1 MFSNLTFTKTIFLTF
16 LVFTLLF
23 AFVACGDDEVVV
35 TTTASEEVE
44 EIKIIEKSTPYP
56 EKETKLSIAE
66 IAVDGG
72 FNTLVAALD
81 AADLVET
88 LSGEGTFTVFAPTDD
103 AFAALPEGMLEELLA
118 DPETL
123 KQILLYH
130 VVGDVVMAET
140 VVTLDEA
147 ETLEGSIVSIDVVDG
162 NVFLN
167 DSQVTST
174 DIEASNGVVH
184 VIDKVLVP
192 GMQEAASN
200 ETPEESKSIA
210 EIAVAGGFNTLVA
223 ALSAADLVETLSGEG
238 TFTVFA
244 PTDDAFAAL
253 PEGMLE
259 ELLADPE
266 TLKQILLY
274 HVVGD
279 VVMAETVVTLDE
291 AETLEGSI
299 VSIDVV
305 DGNVFLND
313 SQVTSTDIEA
323 SNGVVHVID
332 KVLVPGMQEA
342 ASNETPEESK
352 SIAEIAVA
360 GGFNTLVAALSAA
373 DLVETLSGDGAFT
386 VFAPTDDAFAAL
398 PEGMLEGLLADTE
411 SLTQILLYHVVGD
424 VVMADTVVTLDEAE
438 TLEGSKVEIEV
449 VDGKV
454 FVNDSQVTTT
464 DIEASNGVIHVI
476 DKVLVPGMDETGNNK
491 KLIDDQIP
499 NFVVYEYSDAE
510 TDYTFRRLVIRDII
524 ESTLEKSSTKT
535 QISQQIPVGIYE
547 TSQVQL
553 SSVIPLGL
561 IEAQIPQVF

>member
-1 MFSNLTFTKTIFLTF
+1 MFSNLTFTKTIFLTL

-23 AFVACGDDEVVV
+23 AFVACGEDEVVV

-56 EKETKLSIAE
+56 EKETKQSIAE

-88 LSGEGTFTVFAPTDD
+88 LSGDGTFTVFAPTDD

-147 ETLEGSIVSIDVVDG
+147 ETLEGSMVAIDVVDG

-200 ETPEESKSIA
+200 ET
-210 EIAVAGGFNTLVA
+210 L
-223 ALSAADLVETLSGEG
+223 
-238 TFTVFA
+238 
-244 PTDDAFAAL
+244 
-253 PEGMLE
+253 
-259 ELLADPE
+259 
-266 TLKQILLY
+266 
-274 HVVGD
+274 
-279 VVMAETVVTLDE
+279 
-291 AETLEGSI
+291 
-299 VSIDVV
+299 
-305 DGNVFLND
+305 
-313 SQVTSTDIEA
+313 
-323 SNGVVHVID
+323 
-332 KVLVPGMQEA
+332 
-342 ASNETPEESK
+342 EESK

-454 FVNDSQVTTT
+454 FVNDSQVTST

>member
-23 AFVACGDDEVVV
+23 AFVACGEDEVVV

-56 EKETKLSIAE
+56 EKETKQSIAE

-88 LSGEGTFTVFAPTDD
+88 LSGDGTFTVFAPTDD

-147 ETLEGSIVSIDVVDG
+147 ETLEGSMVAIDVVDG

-192 GMQEAASN
+192 VMQEAASN
-200 ETPEESKSIA
+200 ET
-210 EIAVAGGFNTLVA
+210 L
-223 ALSAADLVETLSGEG
+223 
-238 TFTVFA
+238 
-244 PTDDAFAAL
+244 
-253 PEGMLE
+253 
-259 ELLADPE
+259 
-266 TLKQILLY
+266 
-274 HVVGD
+274 
-279 VVMAETVVTLDE
+279 
-291 AETLEGSI
+291 
-299 VSIDVV
+299 
-305 DGNVFLND
+305 
-313 SQVTSTDIEA
+313 
-323 SNGVVHVID
+323 
-332 KVLVPGMQEA
+332 
-342 ASNETPEESK
+342 EESK

-454 FVNDSQVTTT
+454 FVNDSQVTST

>member
-23 AFVACGDDEVVV
+23 ALVACGEEEVVV

-56 EKETKLSIAE
+56 EKETKQSIAE

-88 LSGEGTFTVFAPTDD
+88 LSGDGTFTVFAPTDD

-147 ETLEGSIVSIDVVDG
+147 ETLEGSMVAIDVVDG

-192 GMQEAASN
+192 S
-200 ETPEESKSIA
+200 
-210 EIAVAGGFNTLVA
+210 
-223 ALSAADLVETLSGEG
+223 
-238 TFTVFA
+238 
-244 PTDDAFAAL
+244 
-253 PEGMLE
+253 
-259 ELLADPE
+259 
-266 TLKQILLY
+266 
-274 HVVGD
+274 
-279 VVMAETVVTLDE
+279 
-291 AETLEGSI
+291 
-299 VSIDVV
+299 
-305 DGNVFLND
+305 
-313 SQVTSTDIEA
+313 
-323 SNGVVHVID
+323 
-332 KVLVPGMQEA
+332 MQEA

-454 FVNDSQVTTT
+454 FVNDSQVTST
-464 DIEASNGVIHVI
+464 DIEASNGVIHII

-524 ESTLEKSSTKT
+524 ESTLEKSSTKS

>member
-1 MFSNLTFTKTIFLTF
+1 MFSNLTFTKTIFLTL

-23 AFVACGDDEVVV
+23 AFVACGEDEVVV

-56 EKETKLSIAE
+56 EKETKQSIAE

-88 LSGEGTFTVFAPTDD
+88 LSSDGTFTVFAPTDD

-147 ETLEGSIVSIDVVDG
+147 ETLEGSMVAIDVVDG

-200 ETPEESKSIA
+200 ET
-210 EIAVAGGFNTLVA
+210 L
-223 ALSAADLVETLSGEG
+223 
-238 TFTVFA
+238 
-244 PTDDAFAAL
+244 
-253 PEGMLE
+253 
-259 ELLADPE
+259 
-266 TLKQILLY
+266 
-274 HVVGD
+274 
-279 VVMAETVVTLDE
+279 
-291 AETLEGSI
+291 
-299 VSIDVV
+299 
-305 DGNVFLND
+305 
-313 SQVTSTDIEA
+313 
-323 SNGVVHVID
+323 
-332 KVLVPGMQEA
+332 
-342 ASNETPEESK
+342 EESK

-438 TLEGSKVEIEV
+438 TLEGSKVDIEV

-454 FVNDSQVTTT
+454 FVNDSQVTST

>member
-23 AFVACGDDEVVV
+23 AFIACGEEEVVV
-35 TTTASEEVE
+35 TTTAEDVE

-56 EKETKLSIAE
+56 EKEVEKSIAE

-88 LSGEGTFTVFAPTDD
+88 LSGEGTFTVFAPTDE
-103 AFAALPEGMLEELLA
+103 AFAALPDGMLEDLLA
-118 DPETL
+118 DPNTL

-130 VVGDVVMAET
+130 VVGDVVMAEK
-140 VVTLDEA
+140 VVTLDNA
-147 ETLEGSIVSIDVVDG
+147 ETLEGSTVAIEVVDG

-192 GMQEAASN
+192 EMEEAVLN
-200 ETPEESKSIA
+200 DVVEDVKSIA
-210 EIAVAGGFNTLVA
+210 EV
-223 ALSAADLVETLSGEG
+223 
-238 TFTVFA
+238 
-244 PTDDAFAAL
+244 
-253 PEGMLE
+253 
-259 ELLADPE
+259 
-266 TLKQILLY
+266 
-274 HVVGD
+274 
-279 VVMAETVVTLDE
+279 
-291 AETLEGSI
+291 
-299 VSIDVV
+299 
-305 DGNVFLND
+305 
-313 SQVTSTDIEA
+313 
-323 SNGVVHVID
+323 
-332 KVLVPGMQEA
+332 
-342 ASNETPEESK
+342 
-352 SIAEIAVA
+352 AVA

-386 VFAPTDDAFAAL
+386 VFAPTDEAFAAL

-411 SLTQILLYHVVGD
+411 ALTQILLYHVVGD
-424 VVMADTVVTLDEAE
+424 VVKAETVVTLDEAE
-438 TLEGSKVEIEV
+438 TLAGDNVSIEV
-449 VDGKV
+449 VDGNV
-454 FVNDSQVTTT
+454 FVNDSKVTST

-476 DKVLVPGMDETGNNK
+476 DKVLVPGMDETGSNK
-491 KLIDDQIP
+491 ELIDSQIP
-499 NFVVYEYSDAE
+499 NFVVYEYSDPE

-524 ESTLEKSSTKT
+524 ESTLEKSNTKS

>member
-16 LVFTLLF
+16 LAFSLLF
-23 AFVACGDDEVVV
+23 ALIACGEEEVVV
-35 TTTASEEVE
+35 TTTADDVE

-56 EKETKLSIAE
+56 EKEVEKSIAE

-72 FNTLVAALD
+72 FNTLVAALE

-88 LSGEGTFTVFAPTDD
+88 LSGEGTFTVFAPTDE
-103 AFAALPEGMLEELLA
+103 AFAALPDGMLEDLLA
-118 DPETL
+118 DPNAL

-140 VVTLDEA
+140 VVTLDNA
-147 ETLEGSIVSIDVVDG
+147 ETLEGSTVAIEVVDG

-192 GMQEAASN
+192 EMEEAVSN
-200 ETPEESKSIA
+200 DVVEDVKSIA
-210 EIAVAGGFNTLVA
+210 EVAVAGGFNTLVA
-223 ALSAADLVETLSGEG
+223 ALG
-238 TFTVFA
+238 
-244 PTDDAFAAL
+244 
-253 PEGMLE
+253 
-259 ELLADPE
+259 
-266 TLKQILLY
+266 
-274 HVVGD
+274 
-279 VVMAETVVTLDE
+279 
-291 AETLEGSI
+291 
-299 VSIDVV
+299 
-305 DGNVFLND
+305 
-313 SQVTSTDIEA
+313 
-323 SNGVVHVID
+323 
-332 KVLVPGMQEA
+332 
-342 ASNETPEESK
+342 
-352 SIAEIAVA
+352 
-360 GGFNTLVAALSAA
+360 AA

-386 VFAPTDDAFAAL
+386 VFAPTDEAFAAL

-411 SLTQILLYHVVGD
+411 ALTQILLYHVVGD
-424 VVMADTVVTLDEAE
+424 VVKAETVVTLDEAE
-438 TLEGSKVEIEV
+438 TLAGDKVSIEV
-449 VDGKV
+449 VDGNV
-454 FVNDSQVTTT
+454 FVNDSKVTST

-476 DKVLVPGMDETGNNK
+476 DKVLVPGMDETGSNK
-491 KLIDDQIP
+491 ELIDSQIP
-499 NFVVYEYSDAE
+499 NFVVYEYSDPE

-524 ESTLEKSSTKT
+524 ESTLEKSNTKS

>member
-23 AFVACGDDEVVV
+23 VLIACGEEEVVV
-35 TTTASEEVE
+35 TTTADDVE

-56 EKETKLSIAE
+56 EKEVEKSIAE

-88 LSGEGTFTVFAPTDD
+88 PSGEGTFTVFAPTDE
-103 AFAALPEGMLEELLA
+103 AFAALPDGMLEDLLA
-118 DPETL
+118 DPNTL

-140 VVTLDEA
+140 VVTLDNA
-147 ETLEGSIVSIDVVDG
+147 ETLEGSTVAIEVVDG

-192 GMQEAASN
+192 EIEEAVSN
-200 ETPEESKSIA
+200 DDVEDVKSIA
-210 EIAVAGGFNTLVA
+210 EV
-223 ALSAADLVETLSGEG
+223 
-238 TFTVFA
+238 
-244 PTDDAFAAL
+244 
-253 PEGMLE
+253 
-259 ELLADPE
+259 
-266 TLKQILLY
+266 
-274 HVVGD
+274 
-279 VVMAETVVTLDE
+279 
-291 AETLEGSI
+291 
-299 VSIDVV
+299 
-305 DGNVFLND
+305 
-313 SQVTSTDIEA
+313 
-323 SNGVVHVID
+323 
-332 KVLVPGMQEA
+332 
-342 ASNETPEESK
+342 
-352 SIAEIAVA
+352 AVA

-386 VFAPTDDAFAAL
+386 VFAPTDEAFAAL

-411 SLTQILLYHVVGD
+411 ALTQILLYHVVGD
-424 VVMADTVVTLDEAE
+424 VVKAETVVTLDEAE
-438 TLEGSKVEIEV
+438 TLAGDKVSIEV
-449 VDGKV
+449 VDGNV
-454 FVNDSQVTTT
+454 FVNDSKVTST
-464 DIEASNGVIHVI
+464 DIEASNGIIHVI
-476 DKVLVPGMDETGNNK
+476 DKVLVPGMDETGSNK
-491 KLIDDQIP
+491 ELIDSQIP
-499 NFVVYEYSDAE
+499 NFVVYEYSDPE

-524 ESTLEKSSTKT
+524 ESTLEKSNTKS

>member
-16 LVFTLLF
+16 LVFSLLF
-23 AFVACGDDEVVV
+23 ALIACGEEEVVV
-35 TTTASEEVE
+35 TTTADDVE

-56 EKETKLSIAE
+56 EKEVEKSIAE

-88 LSGEGTFTVFAPTDD
+88 LSGEGTFTVFAPTDE
-103 AFAALPEGMLEELLA
+103 AFAALPDGMLEDLLA
-118 DPETL
+118 DPNTL

-140 VVTLDEA
+140 VVTLDNA
-147 ETLEGSIVSIDVVDG
+147 ETLEGSTVAIEVVDG

-192 GMQEAASN
+192 EMEEAVSN
-200 ETPEESKSIA
+200 NVVEDVKSIA
-210 EIAVAGGFNTLVA
+210 EV
-223 ALSAADLVETLSGEG
+223 
-238 TFTVFA
+238 
-244 PTDDAFAAL
+244 
-253 PEGMLE
+253 
-259 ELLADPE
+259 
-266 TLKQILLY
+266 
-274 HVVGD
+274 
-279 VVMAETVVTLDE
+279 
-291 AETLEGSI
+291 
-299 VSIDVV
+299 
-305 DGNVFLND
+305 
-313 SQVTSTDIEA
+313 
-323 SNGVVHVID
+323 
-332 KVLVPGMQEA
+332 
-342 ASNETPEESK
+342 
-352 SIAEIAVA
+352 AVA

-386 VFAPTDDAFAAL
+386 VFAPTDEAFAAL

-411 SLTQILLYHVVGD
+411 ALTQILLYHVVGD
-424 VVMADTVVTLDEAE
+424 VVKAETVVTLDEAE
-438 TLEGSKVEIEV
+438 TLAGDKVSIEV
-449 VDGKV
+449 VDGNV
-454 FVNDSQVTTT
+454 FVNDSKVTST

-476 DKVLVPGMDETGNNK
+476 DKVLVPGMDETGSNK
-491 KLIDDQIP
+491 ELIDSQIP
-499 NFVVYEYSDAE
+499 NFVVNEYSDPE

-524 ESTLEKSSTKT
+524 ESTLEKSNTKS

>member
-23 AFVACGDDEVVV
+23 AFVACGEDEVVV

-56 EKETKLSIAE
+56 EKETKQSIAE

-88 LSGEGTFTVFAPTDD
+88 LSGDGTFTVFAPTDD

-123 KQILLYH
+123 K
-130 VVGDVVMAET
+130 
-140 VVTLDEA
+140 
-147 ETLEGSIVSIDVVDG
+147 
-162 NVFLN
+162 
-167 DSQVTST
+167 
-174 DIEASNGVVH
+174 
-184 VIDKVLVP
+184 
-192 GMQEAASN
+192 
-200 ETPEESKSIA
+200 
-210 EIAVAGGFNTLVA
+210 
-223 ALSAADLVETLSGEG
+223 
-238 TFTVFA
+238 
-244 PTDDAFAAL
+244 
-253 PEGMLE
+253 
-259 ELLADPE
+259 
-266 TLKQILLY
+266 
-274 HVVGD
+274 
-279 VVMAETVVTLDE
+279 
-291 AETLEGSI
+291 
-299 VSIDVV
+299 
-305 DGNVFLND
+305 
-313 SQVTSTDIEA
+313 
-323 SNGVVHVID
+323 
-332 KVLVPGMQEA
+332 
-342 ASNETPEESK
+342 
-352 SIAEIAVA
+352 
-360 GGFNTLVAALSAA
+360 
-373 DLVETLSGDGAFT
+373 
-386 VFAPTDDAFAAL
+386 
-398 PEGMLEGLLADTE
+398 
-411 SLTQILLYHVVGD
+411 QILLYHVVGD

-454 FVNDSQVTTT
+454 FVNDSQVTST

>member
-1 MFSNLTFTKTIFLTF
+1 LFSNLTFTKTIFLTF
-16 LVFTLLF
+16 LVFSLLF
-23 AFVACGDDEVVV
+23 ALIACGEEEVVV
-35 TTTASEEVE
+35 TTTAEDVE

-56 EKETKLSIAE
+56 EKEVEKSIAE

-88 LSGEGTFTVFAPTDD
+88 LSGEGTFTVFAPTDE
-103 AFAALPEGMLEELLA
+103 AFAALPDGMLEDLLA
-118 DPETL
+118 DPNAL

-140 VVTLDEA
+140 VVTLDNA
-147 ETLEGSIVSIDVVDG
+147 ETLEGSTVAIEVVDG

-192 GMQEAASN
+192 EMEDAVSN
-200 ETPEESKSIA
+200 DVVEDVKSIA
-210 EIAVAGGFNTLVA
+210 EV
-223 ALSAADLVETLSGEG
+223 
-238 TFTVFA
+238 
-244 PTDDAFAAL
+244 
-253 PEGMLE
+253 
-259 ELLADPE
+259 
-266 TLKQILLY
+266 
-274 HVVGD
+274 
-279 VVMAETVVTLDE
+279 
-291 AETLEGSI
+291 
-299 VSIDVV
+299 
-305 DGNVFLND
+305 
-313 SQVTSTDIEA
+313 
-323 SNGVVHVID
+323 
-332 KVLVPGMQEA
+332 
-342 ASNETPEESK
+342 
-352 SIAEIAVA
+352 AVA

-386 VFAPTDDAFAAL
+386 VFAPTDEAFAAL

-411 SLTQILLYHVVGD
+411 ALTQILLYHVVGD
-424 VVMADTVVTLDEAE
+424 VVKAETVVTLDEAE
-438 TLEGSKVEIEV
+438 TLAGDKVSIEV
-449 VDGKV
+449 VDGNV
-454 FVNDSQVTTT
+454 FVNDSKVTST

-476 DKVLVPGMDETGNNK
+476 DKVLVPGMDETGSNK
-491 KLIDDQIP
+491 ELIDSQIP
-499 NFVVYEYSDAE
+499 NFVVYEYSDPE

-524 ESTLEKSSTKT
+524 ESTLEKSNTKS

>member
-16 LVFTLLF
+16 LVFSLLF
-23 AFVACGDDEVVV
+23 ALIACGEEEVVV
-35 TTTASEEVE
+35 TTTADDVE

-56 EKETKLSIAE
+56 EKEVEKSIAE

-88 LSGEGTFTVFAPTDD
+88 LSGEGTFTVFAPTDE
-103 AFAALPEGMLEELLA
+103 AFAALPDGMLEDLLA
-118 DPETL
+118 DPNTL

-140 VVTLDEA
+140 VVTLDNA
-147 ETLEGSIVSIDVVDG
+147 ETLEGSTVAIEVVDG

-192 GMQEAASN
+192 EMEEAVSN
-200 ETPEESKSIA
+200 NVVEDVKSIA
-210 EIAVAGGFNTLVA
+210 EV
-223 ALSAADLVETLSGEG
+223 
-238 TFTVFA
+238 
-244 PTDDAFAAL
+244 
-253 PEGMLE
+253 
-259 ELLADPE
+259 
-266 TLKQILLY
+266 
-274 HVVGD
+274 
-279 VVMAETVVTLDE
+279 
-291 AETLEGSI
+291 
-299 VSIDVV
+299 
-305 DGNVFLND
+305 
-313 SQVTSTDIEA
+313 
-323 SNGVVHVID
+323 
-332 KVLVPGMQEA
+332 
-342 ASNETPEESK
+342 
-352 SIAEIAVA
+352 AVA

-386 VFAPTDDAFAAL
+386 VFAPTDEAFAAL

-411 SLTQILLYHVVGD
+411 ALTQILLYHVVGD
-424 VVMADTVVTLDEAE
+424 VVKAETVVTLDEAE
-438 TLEGSKVEIEV
+438 TLAGDKVSIEV
-449 VDGKV
+449 VDGNV
-454 FVNDSQVTTT
+454 FVNDSKVTST

-476 DKVLVPGMDETGNNK
+476 DKVLVPGMDETGSNK
-491 KLIDDQIP
+491 ELIDSQIP
-499 NFVVYEYSDAE
+499 NFVVYEYIDPE

-524 ESTLEKSSTKT
+524 ESTLEKSIIKS
-535 QISQQIPVGIYE
+535 QILQQIPVGIYE

>member
-1 MFSNLTFTKTIFLTF
+1 MFSNLTFTKTIFLTL

-23 AFVACGDDEVVV
+23 AFVACGEDEVVV

-56 EKETKLSIAE
+56 EKETKQSIAE

-88 LSGEGTFTVFAPTDD
+88 LSGDGTFTVFAPTDD

-147 ETLEGSIVSIDVVDG
+147 ETLEGSMVAIDVVDG

-200 ETPEESKSIA
+200 ET
-210 EIAVAGGFNTLVA
+210 L
-223 ALSAADLVETLSGEG
+223 
-238 TFTVFA
+238 
-244 PTDDAFAAL
+244 
-253 PEGMLE
+253 
-259 ELLADPE
+259 
-266 TLKQILLY
+266 
-274 HVVGD
+274 
-279 VVMAETVVTLDE
+279 
-291 AETLEGSI
+291 
-299 VSIDVV
+299 
-305 DGNVFLND
+305 
-313 SQVTSTDIEA
+313 
-323 SNGVVHVID
+323 
-332 KVLVPGMQEA
+332 
-342 ASNETPEESK
+342 EESK

-438 TLEGSKVEIEV
+438 TLEGSKVDIEV

-454 FVNDSQVTTT
+454 FVNDSQVTST

>member
-23 AFVACGDDEVVV
+23 ALIACGEEEVVV
-35 TTTASEEVE
+35 TTTADDVE

-56 EKETKLSIAE
+56 EKEVEKSIAE

-88 LSGEGTFTVFAPTDD
+88 LSGEGTFTVFAPTDE
-103 AFAALPEGMLEELLA
+103 AFAALPDGMLEDLLA
-118 DPETL
+118 DPNTL

-140 VVTLDEA
+140 VVTLDNA
-147 ETLEGSIVSIDVVDG
+147 ETLEGSTVAIEVVDG

-192 GMQEAASN
+192 EMEEAVSN
-200 ETPEESKSIA
+200 NVVEDVKSIA
-210 EIAVAGGFNTLVA
+210 EV
-223 ALSAADLVETLSGEG
+223 
-238 TFTVFA
+238 
-244 PTDDAFAAL
+244 
-253 PEGMLE
+253 
-259 ELLADPE
+259 
-266 TLKQILLY
+266 
-274 HVVGD
+274 
-279 VVMAETVVTLDE
+279 
-291 AETLEGSI
+291 
-299 VSIDVV
+299 
-305 DGNVFLND
+305 
-313 SQVTSTDIEA
+313 
-323 SNGVVHVID
+323 
-332 KVLVPGMQEA
+332 
-342 ASNETPEESK
+342 
-352 SIAEIAVA
+352 AVA

-386 VFAPTDDAFAAL
+386 VFAPTDEAFAAL

-411 SLTQILLYHVVGD
+411 ALTQILLYHVVGD
-424 VVMADTVVTLDEAE
+424 VVKAETVVTLDEAE
-438 TLEGSKVEIEV
+438 TLAGDKVSIEV
-449 VDGKV
+449 VDGNV
-454 FVNDSQVTTT
+454 FVNDSKVTST

-476 DKVLVPGMDETGNNK
+476 DKVLVPGMDETGSNK
-491 KLIDDQIP
+491 ELIDSQIP
-499 NFVVYEYSDAE
+499 NFVVYEYIDPE

-524 ESTLEKSSTKT
+524 ESTLEKSNTKS
-535 QISQQIPVGIYE
+535 QILQQIPVGIYE
-547 TSQVQL
+547 TSRVQL

>member
-16 LVFTLLF
+16 LAFSLLF
-23 AFVACGDDEVVV
+23 ALIACGEEEVVV
-35 TTTASEEVE
+35 TTTADDVE

-56 EKETKLSIAE
+56 EKEVEKSIAE

-88 LSGEGTFTVFAPTDD
+88 LSGEGTFTVFAPTDE
-103 AFAALPEGMLEELLA
+103 AFAALPDGMLEDLLA
-118 DPETL
+118 DPNAL

-130 VVGDVVMAET
+130 VVSDVVMAET
-140 VVTLDEA
+140 VVTLDNA
-147 ETLEGSIVSIDVVDG
+147 ETLEGSTVAIEVVDG

-192 GMQEAASN
+192 EIEEAVSN
-200 ETPEESKSIA
+200 DVVEDVKSIA
-210 EIAVAGGFNTLVA
+210 EV
-223 ALSAADLVETLSGEG
+223 
-238 TFTVFA
+238 
-244 PTDDAFAAL
+244 
-253 PEGMLE
+253 
-259 ELLADPE
+259 
-266 TLKQILLY
+266 
-274 HVVGD
+274 
-279 VVMAETVVTLDE
+279 
-291 AETLEGSI
+291 
-299 VSIDVV
+299 
-305 DGNVFLND
+305 
-313 SQVTSTDIEA
+313 
-323 SNGVVHVID
+323 
-332 KVLVPGMQEA
+332 
-342 ASNETPEESK
+342 
-352 SIAEIAVA
+352 AVA

-386 VFAPTDDAFAAL
+386 VFAPTDAAFAAL

-411 SLTQILLYHVVGD
+411 ALTQILLYHVVGD
-424 VVMADTVVTLDEAE
+424 VVKAETVVTLDEAE
-438 TLEGSKVEIEV
+438 TLAGDKVSIEV
-449 VDGKV
+449 VDGNV
-454 FVNDSQVTTT
+454 FVNDSKVTST

-476 DKVLVPGMDETGNNK
+476 DKVLVPGMDETGSNK
-491 KLIDDQIP
+491 ELIDSQIP
-499 NFVVYEYSDAE
+499 DFVVYEYSDPE

-524 ESTLEKSSTKT
+524 ESTLEKSNTKS

>member
-1 MFSNLTFTKTIFLTF
+1 MFSNLAFTKTIFLTF

-23 AFVACGDDEVVV
+23 AFVACGEDEVVV

-56 EKETKLSIAE
+56 EKETKQSIAE

-88 LSGEGTFTVFAPTDD
+88 LSGDGTFTVFAPTDD

-147 ETLEGSIVSIDVVDG
+147 ETLEGSMVAIDVVDG

-200 ETPEESKSIA
+200 ET
-210 EIAVAGGFNTLVA
+210 L
-223 ALSAADLVETLSGEG
+223 
-238 TFTVFA
+238 
-244 PTDDAFAAL
+244 
-253 PEGMLE
+253 
-259 ELLADPE
+259 
-266 TLKQILLY
+266 
-274 HVVGD
+274 
-279 VVMAETVVTLDE
+279 
-291 AETLEGSI
+291 
-299 VSIDVV
+299 
-305 DGNVFLND
+305 
-313 SQVTSTDIEA
+313 
-323 SNGVVHVID
+323 
-332 KVLVPGMQEA
+332 
-342 ASNETPEESK
+342 EESK

-454 FVNDSQVTTT
+454 FVNDSQVTST

>member
-23 AFVACGDDEVVV
+23 AFVACGEDEVVV

-56 EKETKLSIAE
+56 EKETKQSIAE

-88 LSGEGTFTVFAPTDD
+88 LSGDGTFTVFAPTDD

-147 ETLEGSIVSIDVVDG
+147 ETLEGSMVAIDVVDG

-200 ETPEESKSIA
+200 ET
-210 EIAVAGGFNTLVA
+210 L
-223 ALSAADLVETLSGEG
+223 
-238 TFTVFA
+238 
-244 PTDDAFAAL
+244 
-253 PEGMLE
+253 
-259 ELLADPE
+259 
-266 TLKQILLY
+266 
-274 HVVGD
+274 
-279 VVMAETVVTLDE
+279 
-291 AETLEGSI
+291 
-299 VSIDVV
+299 
-305 DGNVFLND
+305 
-313 SQVTSTDIEA
+313 
-323 SNGVVHVID
+323 
-332 KVLVPGMQEA
+332 
-342 ASNETPEESK
+342 EESK

-454 FVNDSQVTTT
+454 FVNDSQVTST

-491 KLIDDQIP
+491 KLFDDQIP

>member
-1 MFSNLTFTKTIFLTF
+1 LFSNLTFTKTIFLTF

-23 AFVACGDDEVVV
+23 AFVACGEDEVVV

-56 EKETKLSIAE
+56 EKETKQSIAE

-88 LSGEGTFTVFAPTDD
+88 LSGDGTFTVFAPTDD

-147 ETLEGSIVSIDVVDG
+147 ETLEGS
-162 NVFLN
+162 
-167 DSQVTST
+167 
-174 DIEASNGVVH
+174 
-184 VIDKVLVP
+184 
-192 GMQEAASN
+192 M
-200 ETPEESKSIA
+200 
-210 EIAVAGGFNTLVA
+210 VA
-223 ALSAADLVETLSGEG
+223 
-238 TFTVFA
+238 
-244 PTDDAFAAL
+244 
-253 PEGMLE
+253 
-259 ELLADPE
+259 
-266 TLKQILLY
+266 
-274 HVVGD
+274 
-279 VVMAETVVTLDE
+279 
-291 AETLEGSI
+291 
-299 VSIDVV
+299 IDVV

-454 FVNDSQVTTT
+454 FVNDSQVTST

>member
-23 AFVACGDDEVVV
+23 AFVACGEDEVVV

-56 EKETKLSIAE
+56 EKETKQSIAE

-88 LSGEGTFTVFAPTDD
+88 LSGDGTFTVFAPTDD
-103 AFAALPEGMLEELLA
+103 AFAALPEGMLEELLV

-147 ETLEGSIVSIDVVDG
+147 ETLEGSMVAIDVVDG

-192 GMQEAASN
+192 VMQEAVSN
-200 ETPEESKSIA
+200 ET
-210 EIAVAGGFNTLVA
+210 L
-223 ALSAADLVETLSGEG
+223 
-238 TFTVFA
+238 
-244 PTDDAFAAL
+244 
-253 PEGMLE
+253 
-259 ELLADPE
+259 
-266 TLKQILLY
+266 
-274 HVVGD
+274 
-279 VVMAETVVTLDE
+279 
-291 AETLEGSI
+291 
-299 VSIDVV
+299 
-305 DGNVFLND
+305 
-313 SQVTSTDIEA
+313 
-323 SNGVVHVID
+323 
-332 KVLVPGMQEA
+332 
-342 ASNETPEESK
+342 EESK

-386 VFAPTDDAFAAL
+386 VFAPTDDAFVAL

-454 FVNDSQVTTT
+454 FVNDSQVTST

-524 ESTLEKSSTKT
+524 ESTLEKSSTKHRFH
-535 QISQQIPVGIYE
+535 SKY
-547 TSQVQL
+547 L
-553 SSVIPLGL
+553 
-561 IEAQIPQVF
+561 

>member
-23 AFVACGDDEVVV
+23 AFVACGEEEVVI
-35 TTTASEEVE
+35 TTTVSEEVE

-56 EKETKLSIAE
+56 EKETKQSIAE

-88 LSGEGTFTVFAPTDD
+88 LSGDGTFTVFAPTDD

-147 ETLEGSIVSIDVVDG
+147 ETLEGSMVAIDVVDG

-200 ETPEESKSIA
+200 ET
-210 EIAVAGGFNTLVA
+210 L
-223 ALSAADLVETLSGEG
+223 
-238 TFTVFA
+238 
-244 PTDDAFAAL
+244 
-253 PEGMLE
+253 
-259 ELLADPE
+259 
-266 TLKQILLY
+266 
-274 HVVGD
+274 
-279 VVMAETVVTLDE
+279 
-291 AETLEGSI
+291 
-299 VSIDVV
+299 
-305 DGNVFLND
+305 
-313 SQVTSTDIEA
+313 
-323 SNGVVHVID
+323 
-332 KVLVPGMQEA
+332 
-342 ASNETPEESK
+342 EESK

-454 FVNDSQVTTT
+454 FVNDSQVTST

>member
-23 AFVACGDDEVVV
+23 ALIACGEEEVVV
-35 TTTASEEVE
+35 TTTADDVE

-56 EKETKLSIAE
+56 EKEVEKSIAE

-88 LSGEGTFTVFAPTDD
+88 LSGEGTFTVFAPTDE
-103 AFAALPEGMLEELLA
+103 AFAALPDGMLEDLLA
-118 DPETL
+118 DPNAL

-130 VVGDVVMAET
+130 VVSDVVMAET
-140 VVTLDEA
+140 VVTLDNA
-147 ETLEGSIVSIDVVDG
+147 ETLEGSTVAIEVVDG

-192 GMQEAASN
+192 EMEEAVSN
-200 ETPEESKSIA
+200 DVVEDVKSIA
-210 EIAVAGGFNTLVA
+210 EV
-223 ALSAADLVETLSGEG
+223 
-238 TFTVFA
+238 
-244 PTDDAFAAL
+244 
-253 PEGMLE
+253 
-259 ELLADPE
+259 
-266 TLKQILLY
+266 
-274 HVVGD
+274 
-279 VVMAETVVTLDE
+279 
-291 AETLEGSI
+291 
-299 VSIDVV
+299 
-305 DGNVFLND
+305 
-313 SQVTSTDIEA
+313 
-323 SNGVVHVID
+323 
-332 KVLVPGMQEA
+332 
-342 ASNETPEESK
+342 
-352 SIAEIAVA
+352 AVA

-386 VFAPTDDAFAAL
+386 VFAPTDEAFAAL

-411 SLTQILLYHVVGD
+411 ALTQILLYHVVGD
-424 VVMADTVVTLDEAE
+424 VVKAETVVTLDEAE
-438 TLEGSKVEIEV
+438 TLAGDKVSIEV
-449 VDGKV
+449 VDGNV
-454 FVNDSQVTTT
+454 FVNDSKVTST

-476 DKVLVPGMDETGNNK
+476 DKVLVPGMDETGSNK
-491 KLIDDQIP
+491 ELIDSQIP
-499 NFVVYEYSDAE
+499 NFVVYEYSDPE

-524 ESTLEKSSTKT
+524 ESTLEKSNTKS

>member
-23 AFVACGDDEVVV
+23 AFIACGEEEVVV
-35 TTTASEEVE
+35 TTTADDVE
-44 EIKIIEKSTPYP
+44 EIKIIEKSTLTL
-56 EKETKLSIAE
+56 KKRLKKALLKSLSM
-66 IAVDGG
+66 VDL
-72 FNTLVAALD
+72 TRLVAALD

-88 LSGEGTFTVFAPTDD
+88 LSGEGTFTVFAPTDE
-103 AFAALPEGMLEELLA
+103 AFAALPDGMLEDLLA
-118 DPETL
+118 DPNAL

-140 VVTLDEA
+140 VVTLDNA
-147 ETLEGSIVSIDVVDG
+147 ETLEGSTVAIEVVDG

-192 GMQEAASN
+192 EMEEAVSN
-200 ETPEESKSIA
+200 DVVEDLKSIA
-210 EIAVAGGFNTLVA
+210 EVAVAGGFNTLVA

-244 PTDDAFAAL
+244 PTD
-253 PEGMLE
+253 E
-259 ELLADPE
+259 
-266 TLKQILLY
+266 
-274 HVVGD
+274 
-279 VVMAETVVTLDE
+279 
-291 AETLEGSI
+291 
-299 VSIDVV
+299 
-305 DGNVFLND
+305 
-313 SQVTSTDIEA
+313 
-323 SNGVVHVID
+323 
-332 KVLVPGMQEA
+332 
-342 ASNETPEESK
+342 
-352 SIAEIAVA
+352 
-360 GGFNTLVAALSAA
+360 
-373 DLVETLSGDGAFT
+373 
-386 VFAPTDDAFAAL
+386 AFAAL

-411 SLTQILLYHVVGD
+411 ALTQILLYHVVGD
-424 VVMADTVVTLDEAE
+424 VVKAETVVTLDEAE
-438 TLEGSKVEIEV
+438 TLAGDKVSIEV
-449 VDGKV
+449 VDGNV
-454 FVNDSQVTTT
+454 FVNDSKVTST

-491 KLIDDQIP
+491 ELIDSQIP
-499 NFVVYEYSDAE
+499 NFVVYEYSDPE

-524 ESTLEKSSTKT
+524 ESTLEKSIIKS
-535 QISQQIPVGIYE
+535 QILQQIPVGIYE

>member
-23 AFVACGDDEVVV
+23 AFVACGEEEVVV

-56 EKETKLSIAE
+56 EKETKQSIAE

-147 ETLEGSIVSIDVVDG
+147 ETLEGSMVAIDVVDG

-200 ETPEESKSIA
+200 ET
-210 EIAVAGGFNTLVA
+210 L
-223 ALSAADLVETLSGEG
+223 
-238 TFTVFA
+238 
-244 PTDDAFAAL
+244 
-253 PEGMLE
+253 
-259 ELLADPE
+259 
-266 TLKQILLY
+266 
-274 HVVGD
+274 
-279 VVMAETVVTLDE
+279 
-291 AETLEGSI
+291 
-299 VSIDVV
+299 
-305 DGNVFLND
+305 
-313 SQVTSTDIEA
+313 
-323 SNGVVHVID
+323 
-332 KVLVPGMQEA
+332 
-342 ASNETPEESK
+342 EESK

-454 FVNDSQVTTT
+454 FVNDSQVTST

>member
-23 AFVACGDDEVVV
+23 AFIACGEEEVVV
-35 TTTASEEVE
+35 TTTAEDVE

-56 EKETKLSIAE
+56 EKEVEKSIAE

-88 LSGEGTFTVFAPTDD
+88 LSGEGTFTVFAPTDE
-103 AFAALPEGMLEELLA
+103 AFAALPDGMLEDLLA
-118 DPETL
+118 DPNTL

-140 VVTLDEA
+140 VVTLDNA
-147 ETLEGSIVSIDVVDG
+147 ETLEGSTVAIEVVDG

-192 GMQEAASN
+192 EMEEAVSKDVV
-200 ETPEESKSIA
+200 EDVKSIA
-210 EIAVAGGFNTLVA
+210 EV
-223 ALSAADLVETLSGEG
+223 
-238 TFTVFA
+238 
-244 PTDDAFAAL
+244 
-253 PEGMLE
+253 
-259 ELLADPE
+259 
-266 TLKQILLY
+266 
-274 HVVGD
+274 
-279 VVMAETVVTLDE
+279 
-291 AETLEGSI
+291 
-299 VSIDVV
+299 
-305 DGNVFLND
+305 
-313 SQVTSTDIEA
+313 
-323 SNGVVHVID
+323 
-332 KVLVPGMQEA
+332 
-342 ASNETPEESK
+342 
-352 SIAEIAVA
+352 AVA

-386 VFAPTDDAFAAL
+386 VFAPTDEAFAAL

-411 SLTQILLYHVVGD
+411 ALTQILLYHVVGD
-424 VVMADTVVTLDEAE
+424 VVKAETVVTLDEAE
-438 TLEGSKVEIEV
+438 TLAGDKVSIEV
-449 VDGKV
+449 VDGNV
-454 FVNDSQVTTT
+454 FVNDSKVTST

-476 DKVLVPGMDETGNNK
+476 DKVLVPGMDETGSNK
-491 KLIDDQIP
+491 ELIDSQIP
-499 NFVVYEYSDAE
+499 NFVVYEYSDPE

-524 ESTLEKSSTKT
+524 ESTLEKSNTKS

>member
-23 AFVACGDDEVVV
+23 AFVACGEDEVVV

-56 EKETKLSIAE
+56 EKETKQSIAE

-88 LSGEGTFTVFAPTDD
+88 LSGDGTFTVFAPTDD

-147 ETLEGSIVSIDVVDG
+147 ETLEGSMIAIDVVDG

-200 ETPEESKSIA
+200 ET
-210 EIAVAGGFNTLVA
+210 L
-223 ALSAADLVETLSGEG
+223 
-238 TFTVFA
+238 
-244 PTDDAFAAL
+244 
-253 PEGMLE
+253 
-259 ELLADPE
+259 
-266 TLKQILLY
+266 
-274 HVVGD
+274 
-279 VVMAETVVTLDE
+279 
-291 AETLEGSI
+291 
-299 VSIDVV
+299 
-305 DGNVFLND
+305 
-313 SQVTSTDIEA
+313 
-323 SNGVVHVID
+323 
-332 KVLVPGMQEA
+332 
-342 ASNETPEESK
+342 EESK

-454 FVNDSQVTTT
+454 FVNDSQVTST

>member
-23 AFVACGDDEVVV
+23 AFVACGEEEVVV

-56 EKETKLSIAE
+56 EKETKQSIAE

-88 LSGEGTFTVFAPTDD
+88 LSGDGTFTVFAPTDD

-147 ETLEGSIVSIDVVDG
+147 ETLEGSMVAIDVVDG

-200 ETPEESKSIA
+200 ET
-210 EIAVAGGFNTLVA
+210 L
-223 ALSAADLVETLSGEG
+223 
-238 TFTVFA
+238 
-244 PTDDAFAAL
+244 
-253 PEGMLE
+253 
-259 ELLADPE
+259 
-266 TLKQILLY
+266 
-274 HVVGD
+274 
-279 VVMAETVVTLDE
+279 
-291 AETLEGSI
+291 
-299 VSIDVV
+299 
-305 DGNVFLND
+305 
-313 SQVTSTDIEA
+313 
-323 SNGVVHVID
+323 
-332 KVLVPGMQEA
+332 
-342 ASNETPEESK
+342 EESK

-454 FVNDSQVTTT
+454 FVNDSQVTST

-499 NFVVYEYSDAE
+499 NFVVYEYIDAE

-553 SSVIPLGL
+553 SSVIPLGF

>member
-16 LVFTLLF
+16 LVFALLF
-23 AFVACGDDEVVV
+23 AFVACGEDEVVV

-56 EKETKLSIAE
+56 EKETKQSIAE

-88 LSGEGTFTVFAPTDD
+88 LSGDGTFTVFAPTDD

-147 ETLEGSIVSIDVVDG
+147 ETLEGSMVAIDVVDG

-200 ETPEESKSIA
+200 ET
-210 EIAVAGGFNTLVA
+210 L
-223 ALSAADLVETLSGEG
+223 
-238 TFTVFA
+238 
-244 PTDDAFAAL
+244 
-253 PEGMLE
+253 
-259 ELLADPE
+259 
-266 TLKQILLY
+266 
-274 HVVGD
+274 
-279 VVMAETVVTLDE
+279 
-291 AETLEGSI
+291 
-299 VSIDVV
+299 
-305 DGNVFLND
+305 
-313 SQVTSTDIEA
+313 
-323 SNGVVHVID
+323 
-332 KVLVPGMQEA
+332 
-342 ASNETPEESK
+342 EESK

-454 FVNDSQVTTT
+454 FVNDSQVTST
-464 DIEASNGVIHVI
+464 DIKASNGVIHVI

-524 ESTLEKSSTKT
+524 ESTLEKSSIKT

>member
-23 AFVACGDDEVVV
+23 ALIACGEEEVVV
-35 TTTASEEVE
+35 TTTADDVDEDL
-44 EIKIIEKSTPYP
+44 K
-56 EKETKLSIAE
+56 SIAE
-66 IAVDGG
+66 VAVAGG

-88 LSGEGTFTVFAPTDD
+88 LSGEGTFTVFAPTDE
-103 AFAALPEGMLEELLA
+103 AFAALPDGMLEDFLG
-118 DPETL
+118 DPNTL

-140 VVTLDEA
+140 VVTLDNA
-147 ETLEGSIVSIDVVDG
+147 ETLEGSTVAIEVVDG

-192 GMQEAASN
+192 EMEEAVSN
-200 ETPEESKSIA
+200 NVVEDVKSIA
-210 EIAVAGGFNTLVA
+210 EV
-223 ALSAADLVETLSGEG
+223 
-238 TFTVFA
+238 
-244 PTDDAFAAL
+244 
-253 PEGMLE
+253 
-259 ELLADPE
+259 
-266 TLKQILLY
+266 
-274 HVVGD
+274 
-279 VVMAETVVTLDE
+279 
-291 AETLEGSI
+291 
-299 VSIDVV
+299 
-305 DGNVFLND
+305 
-313 SQVTSTDIEA
+313 
-323 SNGVVHVID
+323 
-332 KVLVPGMQEA
+332 
-342 ASNETPEESK
+342 
-352 SIAEIAVA
+352 AVA

-386 VFAPTDDAFAAL
+386 VFAPTDEAFAAL

-411 SLTQILLYHVVGD
+411 ALTQILLYHVVGD
-424 VVMADTVVTLDEAE
+424 VVKAETVVTLDEAE
-438 TLEGSKVEIEV
+438 TLTGDKVSIEV
-449 VDGKV
+449 VDGNV
-454 FVNDSQVTTT
+454 FVNDSKVTST

-476 DKVLVPGMDETGNNK
+476 DKVLVPGMDETGSNK
-491 KLIDDQIP
+491 ELIDSQIP
-499 NFVVYEYSDAE
+499 NFVVYEYSDPE

-524 ESTLEKSSTKT
+524 ESTLEKSNTKS

-561 IEAQIPQVF
+561 IEAQIPQNF

>member
-23 AFVACGDDEVVV
+23 AFIACGEEEVVV
-35 TTTASEEVE
+35 TTTAEDVE

-56 EKETKLSIAE
+56 EKEVEKSIAE

-88 LSGEGTFTVFAPTDD
+88 LSGEGTFTVFAPTDE
-103 AFAALPEGMLEELLA
+103 AFAALPDGMLEDLLA
-118 DPETL
+118 DPNTL

-140 VVTLDEA
+140 VVTLDNA
-147 ETLEGSIVSIDVVDG
+147 ETLEGSTVAIEVVDG

-192 GMQEAASN
+192 EMEEAVSN
-200 ETPEESKSIA
+200 DVVEDVKSIA
-210 EIAVAGGFNTLVA
+210 EV
-223 ALSAADLVETLSGEG
+223 
-238 TFTVFA
+238 
-244 PTDDAFAAL
+244 
-253 PEGMLE
+253 
-259 ELLADPE
+259 
-266 TLKQILLY
+266 
-274 HVVGD
+274 
-279 VVMAETVVTLDE
+279 
-291 AETLEGSI
+291 
-299 VSIDVV
+299 
-305 DGNVFLND
+305 
-313 SQVTSTDIEA
+313 
-323 SNGVVHVID
+323 
-332 KVLVPGMQEA
+332 
-342 ASNETPEESK
+342 
-352 SIAEIAVA
+352 AVA

-386 VFAPTDDAFAAL
+386 VFAPTDEAFAAL

-411 SLTQILLYHVVGD
+411 ALTQILLYHVVGD
-424 VVMADTVVTLDEAE
+424 VVKAETVLTLDEAE
-438 TLEGSKVEIEV
+438 TLAGDKVSIEV
-449 VDGKV
+449 VDGNV
-454 FVNDSQVTTT
+454 FVNDSKVTST

-476 DKVLVPGMDETGNNK
+476 DKVLVPGMDETGSNK
-491 KLIDDQIP
+491 ELIDSQIP
-499 NFVVYEYSDAE
+499 NFVVYEYSDPE

-524 ESTLEKSSTKT
+524 ESTLEKSNTKS

>member
-23 AFVACGDDEVVV
+23 AFVACGEDEVVV

-56 EKETKLSIAE
+56 EKETKQSIAE

-88 LSGEGTFTVFAPTDD
+88 LSGDGTFTVFAPTDD

-147 ETLEGSIVSIDVVDG
+147 ETLEGSMVAIDVVDG

-192 GMQEAASN
+192 GMQDAASN
-200 ETPEESKSIA
+200 ET
-210 EIAVAGGFNTLVA
+210 L
-223 ALSAADLVETLSGEG
+223 
-238 TFTVFA
+238 
-244 PTDDAFAAL
+244 
-253 PEGMLE
+253 
-259 ELLADPE
+259 
-266 TLKQILLY
+266 
-274 HVVGD
+274 
-279 VVMAETVVTLDE
+279 
-291 AETLEGSI
+291 
-299 VSIDVV
+299 
-305 DGNVFLND
+305 
-313 SQVTSTDIEA
+313 
-323 SNGVVHVID
+323 
-332 KVLVPGMQEA
+332 
-342 ASNETPEESK
+342 EESK

-449 VDGKV
+449 VDGEV
-454 FVNDSQVTTT
+454 FVNDSQVTST

>member
-56 EKETKLSIAE
+56 EKETKQSIAE

-88 LSGEGTFTVFAPTDD
+88 LSGDGTFTVFAPTDD

-147 ETLEGSIVSIDVVDG
+147 ETLEGSMVAIDVVDG

-200 ETPEESKSIA
+200 E
-210 EIAVAGGFNTLVA
+210 
-223 ALSAADLVETLSGEG
+223 
-238 TFTVFA
+238 
-244 PTDDAFAAL
+244 
-253 PEGMLE
+253 M
-259 ELLADPE
+259 
-266 TLKQILLY
+266 
-274 HVVGD
+274 
-279 VVMAETVVTLDE
+279 
-291 AETLEGSI
+291 
-299 VSIDVV
+299 
-305 DGNVFLND
+305 
-313 SQVTSTDIEA
+313 
-323 SNGVVHVID
+323 
-332 KVLVPGMQEA
+332 
-342 ASNETPEESK
+342 PEESK